1 MNWQQE
7 TNFQTNMSQLTGFV
21 QGTIKELADP
31 YYGGSMGAE
40 WIQKKLLHLNEVIE
54 YVWANRFD
62 RVVDLKEYSD
72 PSLRIPL
79 EK

>member
-7 TNFQTNMSQLTGFV
+7 TNFQTNMSHLVGYAKATV
-21 QGTIKELADP
+21 KELSDP
-31 YYGGSMGAE
+31 FYSKHRGPE
-40 WIQKKLLHLNEVIE
+40 WVSEKLRELSDTMEH
-54 YVWANRFD
+54 VWANRYD